1 MSFFGRLNPGALG
14 LAVLLALNGCSPMD
28 SSQTNEEK
36 EPHFVLG
43 NSRFN
48 EMDFSGAVEAFEE
61 SLEVNPHSAQ
71 AHYRLAQIFDSK
83 VPDPAAA
90 IYHYQEY
97 LKLSADVNNRDVIEQ
112 RIESCKQQLAADVLQ
127 LPSAPAVQRQLDALI
142 QQNRQLQAQV
152 DQLNG
157 IIRQWSA
164 YCASLQTAARG
175 NPANPA
181 AVSAL
186 PAASGISST
195 PDDISAQSSA
205 PAQPQ
210 PQPQLQS
217 RATPAPLAKPAP
229 AKTEKRTHIVSRGET
244 LASIARKAGVSLA
257 ALRAANP
264 ELNPKKLRVGE
275 PLNLPP

>member
-1 MSFFGRLNPGALG
+1 MSFFGRLNPCALS
-14 LAVLLALNGCSPMD
+14 LAVLLAVNGCSPMD

-48 EMDFSGAVEAFEE
+48 EMDFPGAVEAFEE

-97 LKLSADVNNRDVIEQ
+97 LKLSPDANNRDVIEQ

-127 LPSAPAVQRQLDALI
+127 LPSAPAVQRQLDALV

-164 YCASLQTAARG
+164 YCASLQAAARG

-181 AVSAL
+181 TS
-186 PAASGISST
+186 PAASAISST
-195 PDDISAQSSA
+195 PDDISAQLA
-205 PAQPQ
+205 VPAQPQ
-210 PQPQLQS
+210 PQALSQTAAKS
-217 RATPAPLAKPAP
+217 VSPAKSAP
-229 AKTEKRTHIVSRGET
+229 AKTATRTHLVGRGET
-244 LASIARKAGVSLA
+244 LASIARKYGVSLA